1 MLTPEEL
8 AELEATLLPALE
20 RHHLRLL
27 AHSLR
32 TLQEVAGREEGPLPE
47 PDLVRHW
54 ALQQPSLADDPQ
66 FADPVTE
73 QLRTAGL
80 QLQQIAEAEQRQPLG
95 LTLADLTQWAV
106 RQADQ
111 RIRAAAPPPPG

>member
-8 AELEATLLPALE
+8 AELEATLLPTLE

-32 TLQEVAGREEGPLPE
+32 TMQEVAGREEGPLPE
-47 PDLVRHW
+47 QDLVRSW
-54 ALQQPSLADDPQ
+54 ALQQPSVAADPQ
-66 FADPVTE
+66 FAEPFAE

-80 QLQQIAEAEQRQPLG
+80 QLQQIAAAEQRQPLG
-95 LTLADLTQWAV
+95 LTLADLSQWAV
-106 RQADQ
+106 HQADQ
-111 RIRAAAPPPPG
+111 RIRSAAPPPPG